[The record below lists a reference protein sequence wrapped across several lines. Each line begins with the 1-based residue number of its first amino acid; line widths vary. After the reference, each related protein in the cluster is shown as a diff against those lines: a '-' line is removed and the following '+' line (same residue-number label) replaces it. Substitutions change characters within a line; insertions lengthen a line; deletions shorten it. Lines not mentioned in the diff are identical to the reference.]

1 MNAKGKHPLVD
12 EFKENDL
19 VCYCF
24 QFTRKQ
30 VEQDYMANGRS
41 VILEKITTEKNA
53 GGCDCARK
61 NPKGRSCL
69 ADVRQVVENI
79 TKKAI

>member
-1 MNAKGKHPLVD
+1 MISLSRITQEKN

-24 QFTRKQ
+24 QYTRKQ
-30 VEQDYMANGRS
+30 IEKDYTDNGRS
-41 VILEKITTEKNA
+41 MILEKITLQKKT

-61 NPKGRSCL
+61 NPKGR
-69 ADVRQVVENI
+69 
-79 TKKAI
+79 